1 MDTPLF
7 KVICLAAVKVSVAEV
22 ELSAVVCRLEVI
34 VISPFPELD
43 PPDP

>member
-1 MDTPLF
+1 M
-7 KVICLAAVKVSVAEV
+7 CLAAVKVSVAEV
-22 ELSAVVCRLEVI
+22 ELSAVVCKLEVI